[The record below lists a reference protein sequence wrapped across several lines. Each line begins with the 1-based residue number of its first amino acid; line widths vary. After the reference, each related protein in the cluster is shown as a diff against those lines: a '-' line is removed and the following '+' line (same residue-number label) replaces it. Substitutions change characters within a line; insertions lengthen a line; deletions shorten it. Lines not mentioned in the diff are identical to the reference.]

1 MRQVSAAYRGYVLAL
16 LLIIYVFN
24 SVDRQIITILAEP
37 IKQDLG
43 LADWQI
49 GIMTGLAFA
58 LFYTVL
64 SIPIAHL
71 ADRYDRG
78 RIISICLAIWSLFT
92 ALCALSQN
100 FLHLVLLRIG
110 VGVGEAGCSPAALS
124 LINDYV
130 PKEKRP
136 FALSIYA
143 MGAPLGVVI
152 GLAIGGLVAQHWGW
166 RAVLVLAGAPGVI
179 LAVITLLTLR
189 EIRPKGGPIAVA
201 AERETLRETLTQLKS
216 RPTFWLVSVAAGGN
230 TFVFSAVQTFGAP
243 FFLRNH
249 ADGIDILAARLE
261 RILGITVEPIGFL
274 GIALGL
280 AVGVFGAAGML
291 LGGAASAYGGRKD
304 ERGTLTAP
312 ALAVLLSVPLWLTA
326 FMTGNP
332 ALALLLWAIGSALGL
347 LPVGPTYSAVQSVAP
362 PQSRAMAAAISLLI
376 MNLIG
381 AGLGPLFV
389 GVASDVINRA
399 GFGPALGLRYALIS
413 TCLLIPIIAALY
425 WIARRYIIADSM
437 RGAGVTR
444 AL

>member
-37 IKQDLG
+37 IKRELG

-71 ADRYDRG
+71 ADRYHRG

-100 FLHLVLLRIG
+100 FVHLVLLRI
-110 VGVGEAGCSPAALS
+110 GVGEAGCSPAALS

-136 FALSIYA
+136 FALSVYA

-152 GLAIGGLVAQHWGW
+152 GLAIGGLVAQHLGW
-166 RAVLVLAGAPGVI
+166 RAVLVLAGAPGII
-179 LAVITLLTLR
+179 LSLVTVLTLR
-189 EIRPKGGPIAVA
+189 EPRAKVGPMA
-201 AERETLRETLTQLKS
+201 APTEGQTLRKTLAQLKT
-216 RPTFWLVSVAAGGN
+216 RPSFWLVALAAGGN
-230 TFVFSAVQTFGAP
+230 TFIFSAIQTFGAP

-249 ADGIDILAARLE
+249 AEGIGKLAVRLGQF
-261 RILGITVEPIGFL
+261 LGITVEPIGFL

-291 LGGAASAYGGRKD
+291 LGGIASAYGGRKD
-304 ERGTLTAP
+304 ERGALTAP
-312 ALAVLLSVPLWLTA
+312 ALAVLLSGPVWLAA
-326 FMTGNP
+326 FLTGTP

-347 LPVGPTYSAVQSVAP
+347 LPVGPTYSVVQSVAP

-381 AGLGPLFV
+381 AGLGPLFA
-389 GVASDVINRA
+389 GVASDVLNRA
-399 GFGPALGLRYALIS
+399 GFGPALGLRYALVCTS
-413 TCLLIPIIAALY
+413 LLVPVIAALY
-425 WIARRYIIADSM
+425 WLARRYVVADST
-437 RGAGVTR
+437 RGANLAR
-444 AL
+444 QL